1 MNTLGQI
8 ESTYVCQL
16 NKPEN
21 RKVLEGYRDRRDGSG
36 RELANY
42 YRDLVMMLQG
52 TPAWNVSGVN
62 KMLNE
67 LTDQVRATLNHA
79 KKGKT
84 SAYARARALLYKID
98 SFKDQEAPPQKP
110 GAWYRKTDWLQPL
123 VTPEE
128 LQALA
133 ELN

>member
-1 MNTLGQI
+1 MSTLSQI
-8 ESTYVCQL
+8 ESTYICQL
-16 NKPEN
+16 NKQEN

-67 LTDQVRATLNHA
+67 LTDQVRATLSHA
-79 KKGKT
+79 KRGKT
-84 SAYARARALLYKID
+84 TAYARARALLYKID
-98 SFKDQEAPPQKP
+98 SFKDQEAPPQKA
-110 GAWYRKTDWLQPL
+110 GTWYRKTDWLQPL